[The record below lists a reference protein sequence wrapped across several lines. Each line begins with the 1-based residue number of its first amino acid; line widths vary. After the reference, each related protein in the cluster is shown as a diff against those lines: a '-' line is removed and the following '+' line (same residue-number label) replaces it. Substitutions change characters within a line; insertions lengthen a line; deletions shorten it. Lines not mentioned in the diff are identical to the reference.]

1 MEAWKPWL
9 GVSTQVLTKDLS
21 KAFNLPDDTRGVRI
35 TQVYPETPAKEGG
48 IMAGDLLFRIDGQ
61 IISANRQEDFEVF
74 GNMIKGIS
82 N

>member
-1 MEAWKPWL
+1 MEFERNLAKILTTIKIGTEAEEDQPLEAWKPWL

-48 IMAGDLLFRIDGQ
+48 ISG
-61 IISANRQEDFEVF
+61 
-74 GNMIKGIS
+74 
-82 N
+82 